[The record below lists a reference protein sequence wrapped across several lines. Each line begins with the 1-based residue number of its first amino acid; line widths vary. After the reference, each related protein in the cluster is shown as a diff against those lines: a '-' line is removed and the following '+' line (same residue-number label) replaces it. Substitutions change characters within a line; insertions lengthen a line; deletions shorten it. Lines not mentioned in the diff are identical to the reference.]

1 MVDSRAENSAHAGNA
16 PWEGANA
23 LDAAFLAY
31 SNISVLRQQIKPDH
45 RVTGIIQG
53 CKGGANGKSRHIRAD
68 RRALISL
75 VIPDYAR
82 MHWVLRAPDRDQLQ
96 RLRERVEACFK

>member
-1 MVDSRAENSAHAGNA
+1 MLSFLVSRKSALDNFVIDSRAENSAHAGNA

-45 RVTGIIQG
+45 RVTGIVQG
-53 CKGGANGKSRHIRAD
+53 CKGGANGKSSHIRVDGHD
-68 RRALISL
+68 RHNMI
-75 VIPDYAR
+75 Y
-82 MHWVLRAPDRDQLQ
+82 
-96 RLRERVEACFK
+96 